1 MKRISYAFLFISS
14 LTGTALNAEEAPTLT
29 TDEQKFGYAIG
40 LQIGQGLLQQGAQVD
55 VDALTLAIKD
65 MLAKKEPRLS
75 QDELQKVVQKQKEKL
90 AKTRK
95 ESAEK
100 NLAASKAFLEEN
112 KKKEG
117 VKTLPSGLQYKVIT
131 EGKGEKPKATD
142 TVSVHY
148 RGTLINGAEFDSS
161 YKSGNPVTFQVGN
174 VIKGW
179 QEALPL
185 MPAGSKWQV
194 FIPPD
199 LAYGDQGAGGAIGPN
214 EALLFDI
221 ELLAVNPE
229 SKDKKEKTK

>member
-1 MKRISYAFLFISS
+1 MKKIPYAFLVIST
-14 LTGTALNAEEAPTLT
+14 LAGTNLAAEEAPKLT

-40 LQIGQGLLQQGAQVD
+40 LQIGHSLLRQGAKAD
-55 VDALTLAIKD
+55 VDAITLAIKD
-65 MLAKKEPRLS
+65 VLAQKEPRIS
-75 QDELQKVVQKQKEKL
+75 QDELQKVLQKQQEQL
-90 AKTRK
+90 TQNRK
-95 ESAEK
+95 AMAEK
-100 NLAASKAFLEEN
+100 NLASSKTFLEEN

-117 VKTLPSGLQYKVIT
+117 VKALPSGLQYKVIT

-148 RGTLINGAEFDSS
+148 RGTLINGTEFDSS
-161 YKSGNPVTFQVGN
+161 YKSGNPVTFPVGN

-199 LAYGDQGAGGAIGPN
+199 LAYGEQGAGGAIGPN

-221 ELLAVNPE
+221 ELIAVNPK
-229 SKDKKEKTK
+229 SKDEKEKTK